1 MTSNESSNSSETPRL
16 QFSFG
21 KCKICDDTATGIH
34 YGIATCEGCKGF
46 YKRSLKKHESY
57 FCFQKNNCC
66 INKITR
72 NRCKACRFKKC
83 IKEGMSIDGIRMGR
97 IPKSEKLKSFNELE
111 NSDLTKEKPDYLLL
125 QQKEEFLTWFSE
137 QIKLLKNI
145 DVKSGCL
152 NLTLNIKHN
161 KLDSGEEREQSTIS
175 NYRLIESSNAMPK
188 SLHLNEEEIFLTAI
202 LKDKVFQ
209 LYKKH
214 LLNSNLINQT
224 TERLHKKDY
233 IDANNENISVN
244 EVWTGL
250 MGIVSEHTKWLT
262 RFARELPGFNDL
274 IEEDFAAMIFT
285 STLLLYEIQINRF
298 VTNNENYTILS
309 NRVQMNRKRMLKLFG
324 MFLTELVFEFHSKF
338 KSFEL
343 SDYELCM
350 LYPFIMCSCNVNSF
364 REKEKCNQLRLN
376 YTQALVYVFELHGRD
391 EVFLRELD
399 KLFEIVTV
407 LEANRVQMMSPSQ
420 NKK

>member
-1 MTSNESSNSSETPRL
+1 
-16 QFSFG
+16 
-21 KCKICDDTATGIH
+21 
-34 YGIATCEGCKGF
+34 
-46 YKRSLKKHESY
+46 
-57 FCFQKNNCC
+57 
-66 INKITR
+66 
-72 NRCKACRFKKC
+72 
-83 IKEGMSIDGIRMGR
+83 MGR

-145 DVKSGCL
+145 DAKSGCL

-161 KLDSGEEREQSTIS
+161 KLDSGEEREQSTLS

-309 NRVQMNRKRMLKLFG
+309 NRV
-324 MFLTELVFEFHSKF
+324 
-338 KSFEL
+338 
-343 SDYELCM
+343 
-350 LYPFIMCSCNVNSF
+350 
-364 REKEKCNQLRLN
+364 
-376 YTQALVYVFELHGRD
+376 
-391 EVFLRELD
+391 
-399 KLFEIVTV
+399 
-407 LEANRVQMMSPSQ
+407 
-420 NKK
+420 

>member
-1 MTSNESSNSSETPRL
+1 
-16 QFSFG
+16 
-21 KCKICDDTATGIH
+21 
-34 YGIATCEGCKGF
+34 
-46 YKRSLKKHESY
+46 
-57 FCFQKNNCC
+57 
-66 INKITR
+66 
-72 NRCKACRFKKC
+72 
-83 IKEGMSIDGIRMGR
+83 
-97 IPKSEKLKSFNELE
+97 
-111 NSDLTKEKPDYLLL
+111 
-125 QQKEEFLTWFSE
+125 
-137 QIKLLKNI
+137 
-145 DVKSGCL
+145 
-152 NLTLNIKHN
+152 
-161 KLDSGEEREQSTIS
+161 
-175 NYRLIESSNAMPK
+175 MPK

-350 LYPFIMCSCNVNSF
+350 LYPFIMCSCNG
-364 REKEKCNQLRLN
+364 K
-376 YTQALVYVFELHGRD
+376 
-391 EVFLRELD
+391 
-399 KLFEIVTV
+399 I
-407 LEANRVQMMSPSQ
+407 
-420 NKK
+420 